1 MGAGPDRAPAL
12 RGAGLDLVQ
21 GIGPIA
27 DIEIEERTLCRGV
40 IDIHDC
46 HFSAPSLGACRSLAE
61 LLKGCR
67 RLGDVVLR
75 GYRAKN
81 FKPRSLVFHIKV
93 RLVGLNEGL
102 FNGWGRAFSP
112 FVFIPCHD

>member
-1 MGAGPDRAPAL
+1 MAPAL

-21 GIGPIA
+21 VIGPIA
-27 DIEIEERTLCRGV
+27 DIEIEKRAFCRGV
-40 IDIHDC
+40 IDIHYC

-81 FKPRSLVFHIKV
+81 FKPRSVLFHINV

-102 FNGWGRAFSP
+102 FNGWGRAFFP
-112 FVFIPCHD
+112 FVFSSCHD

>member
-1 MGAGPDRAPAL
+1 MCAGADRAPA
-12 RGAGLDLVQ
+12 RKGAGLDLVQ
-21 GIGPIA
+21 DIGPIA
-27 DIEIEERTLCRGV
+27 DIEIEKRTLCRCV

-67 RLGDVVLR
+67 RLGGVVLR

-81 FKPRSLVFHIKV
+81 FQT
-93 RLVGLNEGL
+93 
-102 FNGWGRAFSP
+102 P
-112 FVFIPCHD
+112 FAGIPY